1 MIVVRV
7 ELHSAING
15 RVSEIGR
22 IVIANDGTGS
32 ASVGNYRGLAYR
44 GRSRSQ
50 LDRRVVTRTGIVR
63 DYPRLRLH
71 VWNLVAKMLAS
82 MGYGR

>member
-7 ELHSAING
+7 ELHSAVNG
-15 RVSEIGR
+15 RVTEIAR

-32 ASVGNYRGLAYR
+32 NTVGNYRGLAYR
-44 GRSRSQ
+44 GRCARQ

-63 DYPRLRLH
+63 DYPRLRIH
-71 VWNLVAKMLAS
+71 VWNLVARMLAS